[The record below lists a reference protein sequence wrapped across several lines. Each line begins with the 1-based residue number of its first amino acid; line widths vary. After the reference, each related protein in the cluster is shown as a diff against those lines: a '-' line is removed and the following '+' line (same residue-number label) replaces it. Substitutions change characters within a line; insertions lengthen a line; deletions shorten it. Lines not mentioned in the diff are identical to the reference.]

1 MQRPHGFTV
10 IELIVVLAAISL
22 LLSVVAPRYAQ
33 HLDRAR
39 DTALR
44 NSLWQ
49 LRDAIDKFHA
59 DQSRYPAGVDELV
72 ARRYLRSLPVD
83 PVTQRADTWQWQAPA
98 GAIGGGVAE
107 VRSGAPGVAMDGSS
121 YASW

>member
-1 MQRPHGFTV
+1 MHKTRGFTV

-44 NSLWQ
+44 HNLWQ

-72 ARRYLRSLPVD
+72 ARKYLRVVPVD
-83 PVTQRADTWQWQAPA
+83 PVTQRADSWKWRAPA
-98 GAIGGGVAE
+98 EESGAGVAE